1 MRLPFLSPAPPA
13 TVAFNMLWRRG
24 PYGGG
29 NQWLGQVAPYLRR
42 CGYRTV
48 SKLDDRVD
56 CVLGTHAGLRGEL
69 SIAYDEV
76 RRAKEKNPRL
86 RCIQRINDNDIRKG
100 TTEMDRYLAECNL
113 ATDHTVFVSEWLRD
127 YHAER
132 WFDPSRPHSVI
143 HNGAD
148 PSVFHPIGSRHW
160 VPGQPL
166 RLVTHHWS
174 DNPAKGFP
182 VYEAI
187 DGAIAS
193 GKLPG
198 VELWIVGRWPSGIRW
213 RAARTFP
220 ACSGHRLAAILRQC
234 HVAITASR
242 HEPGAMHPA
251 EAMQCGLPLLYTLD
265 TGGTVE
271 LGRRFG
277 VLLGEDFAESFEAL
291 RNRYADLRGSVL
303 RDAPAG
309 DSMCAAYRRIV
320 QQLVSAN

>member
-1 MRLPFLSPAPPA
+1 
-13 TVAFNMLWRRG
+13 MLWRRG

-29 NQWLGQVAPYLRR
+29 NQWLGQIAPYLER

-48 SKLDDRVD
+48 SKLDSGVD
-56 CVLGTHAGLRGEL
+56 CVLGTHAGLGGGL
-69 SIAYDEV
+69 SIPYDEV
-76 RRAKEKNPRL
+76 LRAKEKNPRL

-100 TTEMDRYLAECNL
+100 TTEMDRYLADCNR
-113 ATDHTVFVSEWLRD
+113 AADHTVFVSEWLRD

-143 HNGAD
+143 YNGAD
-148 PSVFHPIGSRHW
+148 PSVFHPIGSRSW
-160 VPGQPL
+160 KPREPL

-182 VYEAI
+182 VYEAV
-187 DGAIAS
+187 DAAIAD

-198 VELWIVGRWPSGIRW
+198 VELWIVGRWPTGIRW
-213 RAARTFP
+213 RSARTFP
-220 ACSGHRLAAILRQC
+220 ACSGHRLAALLREC
-234 HVAITASR
+234 HIAITASR
-242 HEPGAMHPA
+242 YEPGAMHPA
-251 EAMQCGLPLLYTLD
+251 EAMQCGLPLLYTSD

-277 VLLGEDFAESFEAL
+277 VLLGEDFTESLDAL
-291 RNRYADLRGSVL
+291 RNRYADLRQSVL

-309 DSMCAAYRRIV
+309 DGMCAAYRRIV
-320 QQLVSAN
+320 QQLICTP